1 MGGYERA
8 GYRVADP
15 TSNLTLLARTDG
27 VTTRKVT
34 ILAGQVLAAGTVIG
48 KITASSKHV
57 KSLAASN
64 DGSQDPDMVLAESAD
79 ATAGDVEAIA
89 YETATVVATALTLGA
104 GHTIAGIR
112 PALRDKGITIDD

>member
-1 MGGYERA
+1 MGAYERA

-15 TSNLTLLARTDG
+15 TQNLTLLARTDG

-34 ILAGQVLAAGTVIG
+34 ILAGQVLIAGTVIG
-48 KITASSKHV
+48 KITASGKSV

-64 DGSQDPDMVLAESAD
+64 DGSQNPDMVLAQDVD
-79 ATAGDVEAIA
+79 ASAGDAEAIA
-89 YETATVVATALTLGA
+89 YETATVVATALTLGT
-104 GHTIAGIR
+104 GHTIDSIR